1 MEPKITISGNFYM
14 FGTIFEVFWIKEVLM
29 VVTKTLT
36 VFNLLLKLV
45 NNKSTPL

>member
-1 MEPKITISGNFYM
+1 M